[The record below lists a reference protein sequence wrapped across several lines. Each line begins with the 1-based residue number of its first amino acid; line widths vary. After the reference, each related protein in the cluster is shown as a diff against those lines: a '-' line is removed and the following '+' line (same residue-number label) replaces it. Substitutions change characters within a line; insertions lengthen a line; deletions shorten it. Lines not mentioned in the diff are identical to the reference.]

1 MKAVLCISF
10 LIFSLLGCK
19 QEANTAA
26 EAVESKGVESNTT
39 VSLSDESIR
48 NAGIT
53 TGMATFEM
61 VSKTIR
67 VNGEVD
73 VPPQS
78 LVSISFPLGGYLKST
93 DLLPGM
99 HVNKGQ
105 IIALMEDQSYVQL
118 QQDYLQSLSKLRL
131 LKLDYERQKELRE
144 GDASSM
150 KAFENA
156 LSEYEMQQVLVK
168 SLSEKLKILGVEP
181 AGLTIEKISRTVPV
195 RSPIDGFVK
204 TVMVN
209 IGKYVNPSDVLFEI
223 VDPRDIHAAL
233 TVFEKDYHLLKP
245 GQEVL
250 VRNAGRPEKTYR
262 AEIILISRNIDST
275 MGAVVHCHFEGEHGD
290 LLPGMYISAI
300 IETEGQQLP
309 TVPESAVVRHEGKHF
324 VFTKQAKGTF
334 NMAQVTIGDS
344 KDGKIPLT
352 ANYIDW
358 ARQEIVLTGAYAL
371 LGKLMNVE
379 EEE

>member
-1 MKAVLCISF
+1 MKAIIYILCM
-10 LIFSLLGCK
+10 LVAVAGCK
-19 QEANTAA
+19 QADTQEATTMPEKAGNTR
-26 EAVESKGVESNTT
+26 
-39 VSLSDESIR
+39 VSLSEESKK

-53 TGMATFEM
+53 TGLASMEN
-61 VSKTIR
+61 VIQVLR

-105 IIALMEDQSYVQL
+105 VIALMEDQSYVQL
-118 QQDYLQSLSKLRL
+118 QQDYLQALSKLTM
-131 LKLDYERQKELRE
+131 LKLDYERQTALRDD
-144 GDASSM
+144 DASS
-150 KAFENA
+150 KKTFEMA
-156 LSEYEMQQVLVK
+156 RTDYEMQQIMVK
-168 SLSEKLKILGVEP
+168 GLSEKLKILGIDP
-181 AGLTIEKISRTVPV
+181 KSLTVEKISRTVSM

-233 TVFEKDYHLLKP
+233 TVFEKDYYKLKP
-245 GQEVL
+245 GQRVK
-250 VRNAGRPEKTYR
+250 VWNAGRPEKTYD

-275 MGAVVHCHFEGEHGD
+275 FGATVHCHFEGEHRD
-290 LLPGMYISAI
+290 LLPGMYITAT
-300 IETEGQQLP
+300 IETDGQILP
-309 TVPESAVVRHEGKHF
+309 VVPEAAIVRHDGKHYL
-324 VFTKQAKGTF
+324 FTVQDKSNYT
-334 NMAQVTIGDS
+334 MAEVTVGDA
-344 KDGKIPLT
+344 KDGKLPLT

-358 ARQEIVLTGAYAL
+358 TKKEIVLSGAYAL

-379 EEE
+379 EE

>member
-1 MKAVLCISF
+1 MKAIFYIIISA
-10 LIFSLLGCK
+10 LSLSACK
-19 QEANTAA
+19 QGAVAEEKTGEEAAA
-26 EAVESKGVESNTT
+26 ISATSVG
-39 VSLSDESIR
+39 LSDEAIR

-53 TGMATFEM
+53 TGLATMEM
-61 VSKTIR
+61 VSQNIR

-93 DLLPGM
+93 DLLPGI

-105 IIALMEDQSYVQL
+105 VIALMEDQSYVQL
-118 QQDYLQSLSKLRL
+118 QQDYLQSLSRLKL
-131 LKLDYERQKELRE
+131 LKLDYERQMELRE
-144 GDASSM
+144 GEASSK
-150 KAFENA
+150 KAFETA
-156 LSEYEMQQVLVK
+156 TAEYEMQQVLVK
-168 SLSEKLKILGVEP
+168 SLSEKLKILGVNPE
-181 AGLTIEKISRTVPV
+181 GLTIDKISRTVPV
-195 RSPIDGFVK
+195 RSPIDGFVE

-250 VRNAGRPEKTYR
+250 IKNAGRPDKTYR

-275 MGAVVHCHFEGEHGD
+275 LGATVHCHFEGEHAD
-290 LLPGMYISAI
+290 LLPGMYIAATI
-300 IETEGQQLP
+300 LTEGQQLP
-309 TVPESAVVRHEGKHF
+309 LVPESAVVRHEGKHF
-324 VFTKQAKGTF
+324 VFTKQEKGTYT
-334 NMAQVTIGDS
+334 MKEVTIGEAR
-344 KDGKIPLT
+344 DGKVPLT

-358 ARQEIVLTGAYAL
+358 GTQEVVLTGAYAL

-379 EEE
+379 EE

>member
-1 MKAVLCISF
+1 MKAIFYIVVF
-10 LIFSLLGCK
+10 AFSLFSCK
-19 QEANTAA
+19 QGAVAEEKKVEEAAA
-26 EAVESKGVESNTT
+26 ISATS
-39 VSLSDESIR
+39 VSLSDEAIK

-53 TGMATFEM
+53 TGLATMEL
-61 VSKTIR
+61 VSQIIR

-105 IIALMEDQSYVQL
+105 VIALMEDQTYVQL
-118 QQDYLQSLSKLRL
+118 QQDYLQSLSRLKLLR
-131 LKLDYERQKELRE
+131 LDYERQMELRE
-144 GDASSM
+144 GEASSK
-150 KAFENA
+150 KAFETA
-156 LSEYEMQQVLVK
+156 TAEYEMQQVLVK
-168 SLSEKLKILGVEP
+168 SLSEKLKILGVNP

-195 RSPIDGFVK
+195 RSPIDGFVE

-245 GQEVL
+245 GQQVL
-250 VRNAGRPEKTYR
+250 VKNAGRPDKTYR

-275 MGAVVHCHFEGEHGD
+275 LGATVHCHFEGEHAD
-290 LLPGMYISAI
+290 LLPGMYISATI
-300 IETEGQQLP
+300 LSEGQQLP
-309 TVPESAVVRHEGKHF
+309 LVPESAVVRHEGKQF
-324 VFTKQAKGTF
+324 VFTKQEKGQYT
-334 NMAQVTIGDS
+334 MREVTIGEAR
-344 KDGKIPLT
+344 DGKVPLT

-358 ARQEIVLTGAYAL
+358 STQEVVLTGAYAL

-379 EEE
+379 EE

>member
-1 MKAVLCISF
+1 MKAIIYILCM
-10 LIFSLLGCK
+10 LMAVAGCK
-19 QEANTAA
+19 QADTQEA
-26 EAVESKGVESNTT
+26 TT
-39 VSLSDESIR
+39 MPEKAGSTRVSLSEESKK

-53 TGMATFEM
+53 TGLASMEN
-61 VSKTIR
+61 VIQVLR

-105 IIALMEDQSYVQL
+105 VIALMEDQSYVQL
-118 QQDYLQSLSKLRL
+118 QQDYLQALSKLTM
-131 LKLDYERQKELRE
+131 LKLDYERQTALRDD
-144 GDASSM
+144 DASS
-150 KAFENA
+150 KKTFEMA
-156 LSEYEMQQVLVK
+156 RTDYEMQQIMVK
-168 SLSEKLKILGVEP
+168 GLSEKLKILGIDP
-181 AGLTIEKISRTVPV
+181 KSLTVEKISRTVSM

-233 TVFEKDYHLLKP
+233 TVFEKDYYKLKP
-245 GQEVL
+245 GQRVK
-250 VRNAGRPEKTYR
+250 VWNAGRPEKTYD

-275 MGAVVHCHFEGEHGD
+275 FGATVHCHFEGEHRD
-290 LLPGMYISAI
+290 LLPGMYITAT
-300 IETEGQQLP
+300 IETDGQILP
-309 TVPESAVVRHEGKHF
+309 VVPEAAIVRHDGKHYL
-324 VFTKQAKGTF
+324 FTVQDKGNFT
-334 NMAQVTIGDS
+334 MAEVTVGDA
-344 KDGKIPLT
+344 KDGKLPLT

-358 ARQEIVLTGAYAL
+358 TKQEIVLSGAYAL
-371 LGKLMNVE
+371 LGKLMNVDE
-379 EEE
+379 E

>member
-1 MKAVLCISF
+1 MKAIIYILCM
-10 LIFSLLGCK
+10 LMAVAGCK
-19 QEANTAA
+19 QTDTQEATTMPEKAGNTR
-26 EAVESKGVESNTT
+26 
-39 VSLSDESIR
+39 VSLSEESIK

-53 TGMATFEM
+53 TGLASMEN
-61 VSKTIR
+61 VIQVLR

-105 IIALMEDQSYVQL
+105 VIALMEDQSYVQL
-118 QQDYLQSLSKLRL
+118 QQDYLQALSKLTM
-131 LKLDYERQKELRE
+131 LKLDYERQTTLRDD
-144 GDASSM
+144 DASS
-150 KAFENA
+150 KKTFEMA
-156 LSEYEMQQVLVK
+156 RTDYEMQQILVK
-168 SLSEKLKILGVEP
+168 GLSEKLKILGIDP
-181 AGLTIEKISRTVPV
+181 KILTVEKISRTVSM

-233 TVFEKDYHLLKP
+233 TVFEKDYYKLKS
-245 GQEVL
+245 GQRVK
-250 VRNAGRPEKTYR
+250 VWNAGRPEKTYD

-275 MGAVVHCHFEGEHGD
+275 FGATVHCHFEGEHRD
-290 LLPGMYISAI
+290 LLPGMYITAT
-300 IETEGQQLP
+300 IETDGQILP
-309 TVPESAVVRHEGKHF
+309 VVPEAAIVRHDGKHYL
-324 VFTKQAKGTF
+324 FTAQDKGNYT
-334 NMAQVTIGDS
+334 MAEVTVGDA
-344 KDGKIPLT
+344 KDGKLPLT

-358 ARQEIVLTGAYAL
+358 TKQEIVLSGAYAL

-379 EEE
+379 EE

>member
-1 MKAVLCISF
+1 MKAIF
-10 LIFSLLGCK
+10 YIIIIAFSLQDCK
-19 QEANTAA
+19 QAA
-26 EAVESKGVESNTT
+26 DSAENTT
-39 VSLSDESIR
+39 GSAAVISHTKVNLSDESIR

-53 TGMATFEM
+53 TGLAIFET
-61 VSKTIR
+61 VSQIIR

-93 DLLPGM
+93 ELLPGM
-99 HVNKGQ
+99 HVNRGQ
-105 IIALMEDQSYVQL
+105 VIALMEDQSYVQL
-118 QQDYLQSLSKLRL
+118 QQDYLQSLSRLKL
-131 LKLDYERQKELRE
+131 LKLDYERQMELRE
-144 GDASSM
+144 GEASS
-150 KAFENA
+150 KKTFETA
-156 LSEYEMQQVLVK
+156 VAEYEMQQVLVK

-181 AGLTIEKISRTVPV
+181 SALTIEKISRTVPV

-204 TVMVN
+204 TVLVN

-250 VRNAGRPEKTYR
+250 VRNSGRPDKIYH

-275 MGAVVHCHFEGEHGD
+275 MGATVHCHFEGDHAD
-290 LLPGMYISAI
+290 LLPGMYISATI
-300 IETEGQQLP
+300 QPEGVRLP
-309 TVPESAVVRHEGKHF
+309 TVPESAVVRHEGKHY
-324 VFTKQAKGTF
+324 VFTKQEKGTYT
-334 NMAQVTIGDS
+334 MAEVTIGDAR
-344 KDGKIPLT
+344 DGKVPIT

-358 ARQEIVLTGAYAL
+358 SKQEIVLSGAYAL

-379 EEE
+379 EE

>member
-1 MKAVLCISF
+1 MKAIF
-10 LIFSLLGCK
+10 YIIIIAFSLQGCK
-19 QEANTAA
+19 QEADSA
-26 EAVESKGVESNTT
+26 ENTT
-39 VSLSDESIR
+39 GSAAVISHTKVNLSDESIR

-53 TGMATFEM
+53 TGLAIFET
-61 VSKTIR
+61 VSQIIK

-93 DLLPGM
+93 ELLPGM
-99 HVNKGQ
+99 HVNRGQ
-105 IIALMEDQSYVQL
+105 VIALMEDQSYVQL
-118 QQDYLQSLSKLRL
+118 QQDYLQSLSRLKL
-131 LKLDYERQKELRE
+131 LKLDYERQMELRE
-144 GDASSM
+144 GEASS
-150 KAFENA
+150 KKTFETA
-156 LSEYEMQQVLVK
+156 VAEYEMQQVLVK

-181 AGLTIEKISRTVPV
+181 SALTIEKISRTVPV
-195 RSPIDGFVK
+195 CSPIDGFVK
-204 TVMVN
+204 TVLVN

-250 VRNAGRPEKTYR
+250 VRNAGRPDKTYH

-275 MGAVVHCHFEGEHGD
+275 MGATVHCHFEGDHAD
-290 LLPGMYISAI
+290 LLPGMYISATI
-300 IETEGQQLP
+300 QPEGVRLP
-309 TVPESAVVRHEGKHF
+309 TVPESAVVRHEGKYY
-324 VFTKQAKGTF
+324 VFTKQEKGTF
-334 NMAQVTIGDS
+334 TMAEVTIGDAR
-344 KDGKIPLT
+344 DGKVPIT

-358 ARQEIVLTGAYAL
+358 SKQEIVLSGAYAL

-379 EEE
+379 EE